1 MGISHVPAFCKGTE
15 PTHPGNATSG
25 GNNFQNQPGSA
36 PPHSDGSADM
46 PCIYWYIFSTILR
59 VSGTY
64 FSIQLYFPVLSSW
77 RYPLLC
83 IGLADLIGI
92 SAASVCVVSLSL
104 LCTSLSYAVWRFDHM
119 QRATLE
125 LALASEAIYSQ
136 VQFA

>member
-1 MGISHVPAFCKGTE
+1 LP
-15 PTHPGNATSG
+15 
-25 GNNFQNQPGSA
+25 
-36 PPHSDGSADM
+36 
-46 PCIYWYIFSTILR
+46 
-59 VSGTY
+59 VS
-64 FSIQLYFPVLSSW
+64 SSW

-92 SAASVCVVSLSL
+92 SAASVCVVSLFL